1 MKSMT
6 RTTKLQQNIQ
16 YERAQQDVNKRS
28 SKLNKRKNTFSNR
41 IIHSK
46 KQMKSMTRTTK
57 LQQNIKYKRAQQDV
71 NKRSSKLNIR
81 KNTFF
86 K

>member
-46 KQMKSMTRTTK
+46 
-57 LQQNIKYKRAQQDV
+57 
-71 NKRSSKLNIR
+71 
-81 KNTFF
+81 
-86 K
+86 